1 MQMNFLKS
9 IRDSMEIPE
18 KVIISA
24 PVTDGLGD
32 YDIRKSIRAGILGK
46 DVSMAEN
53 GRMPFFKEAY
63 VKARLETQGVTT
75 DGMDFSKALSTT
87 LSTYS
92 AGTLPVLI
100 PVYVDPEIID
110 ATRRATPLVEL
121 IPRVTNYG
129 KTCDFNAITTITS
142 AQALPEDA
150 ALTEQNDTYYR
161 TSIPIKY
168 LYSVG
173 RVTGPMY
180 AASKQ
185 YLASGGYVDALALE
199 VKNKTLAIKRL
210 EESMIL
216 LGDGTTDW
224 TEPVNSSTVVGTNS
238 YNGIWSCVNNTNSTY
253 DTGWYTAA
261 SHITDNGGAVI
272 QIGTIRTAIRT
283 PRTYGGEPNLVV
295 CDYAT
300 YDNIKALIQDQLRYV
315 STSTI
320 AWGITTVSFEGI
332 PIIASR
338 FLSTTAGA
346 GSGTVYN
353 ARSLFVLDTNAIE
366 MRVLQDVSYEE
377 LAKTNDS
384 IKFML
389 KCYEALV
396 VKAPQWCHIIHDIG

>member
-1 MQMNFLKS
+1 MEQVNFKKAYVGAEGLPEGMVVSDGNSNYDMRKAIS
-9 IRDSMEIPE
+9 EELMEGGF
-18 KVIISA
+18 
-24 PVTDGLGD
+24 T
-32 YDIRKSIRAGILGK
+32 IRK
-46 DVSMAEN
+46 
-53 GRMPFFKEAY
+53 
-63 VKARLETQGVTT
+63 
-75 DGMDFSKALSTT
+75 ALTTT

-100 PVYVDPEIID
+100 PVYVDPEVVD
-110 ATRRATPLVEL
+110 ATRRSCPMVEL

-129 KTCDFNAITTITS
+129 KTADFNAITTIAT
-142 AQALPEDA
+142 AQALGEDA
-150 ALTEQNDTYYR
+150 SLTEQNDTYYR
-161 TSIPIKY
+161 TSLSVKY

-173 RVTGPMY
+173 RVTGPMF

-185 YLASGGYVDALALE
+185 YLSSGGYIDALSLE
-199 VKNKTLAIKRL
+199 VKNKTLAMKRL
-210 EESMIL
+210 EEAMIL
-216 LGDGTTDW
+216 LGDGTSSW
-224 TEPVNSSTVVGTNS
+224 VEPVNSTTMVAANS
-238 YNGIWSCVNNTNSTY
+238 YNGLWHLVNNTNSTY
-253 DTGWYTAA
+253 STSWYTAA
-261 SHITDNGGAVI
+261 SHITDNAGAAI
-272 QIGTIRTAIRT
+272 SLSLIRTAIRT
-283 PRTYGGEPNLVV
+283 PRTSGGEPNLMV

-353 ARSLFVLDTNAIE
+353 ARSLFVLDTNVIE

-384 IKFML
+384 VKFML
-389 KCYEALV
+389 KCYEVLV
-396 VKAPQWCHIIHDIG
+396 VKAPQFCHIVHDIG

>member
-1 MQMNFLKS
+1 MESFDKQVSIDDMRKS
-9 IRDSMEIPE
+9 CYPGQILPE
-18 KVIISA
+18 KAIICKAGSN
-24 PVTDGLGD
+24 
-32 YDIRKSIRAGILGK
+32 YDLRKSIADDLGFTTMPNYSMLGK
-46 DVSMAEN
+46 ESEP
-53 GRMPFFKEAY
+53 MPHTLA
-63 VKARLETQGVTT
+63 
-75 DGMDFSKALSTT
+75 MNMSKALSTT

-129 KTCDFNAITTITS
+129 RTADFNLITTIAT
-142 AQALPEDA
+142 AQALGEDA
-150 ALTEQNDTYYR
+150 AVTEQNDTYYR
-161 TSIPIKY
+161 VSLSVKY
-168 LYSVG
+168 LYSIG
-173 RVTGPMY
+173 RVTGPMF

-185 YLASGGYVDALALE
+185 YLASGGYVDALSLE

-224 TEPVNSSTVVGTNS
+224 TEPVNSTTVSGANS
-238 YNGIWSCVNNTNSTY
+238 FNGLYNLILNTNTTYSTS
-253 DTGWYTAA
+253 WYTASA
-261 SHITDNGGAVI
+261 HYTDNAGAAI
-272 QIGTIRTAIRT
+272 SIPTIRTAIRT

-300 YDNIKALIQDQLRYV
+300 YDSIKALIQDQLRYV
-315 STSTI
+315 ATQSI
-320 AWGITTVSFEGI
+320 AWGITAVSFEGV

-338 FLSTTAGA
+338 FLSVTAGT
-346 GSGTVYN
+346 GSGTAYN
-353 ARSLFVLDTNAIE
+353 ARSLFVLDTNVIE

-384 IKFML
+384 IKFMV
-389 KCYEALV
+389 KCYETLA
-396 VKAPQWCHIIHDIG
+396 VKAPQFCHVVYDIGA